1 MIDFFFRGI
10 VVLVVCGVALLY
22 VTVRD
27 PNKWP

>member
-27 PNKWP
+27 PNKLP